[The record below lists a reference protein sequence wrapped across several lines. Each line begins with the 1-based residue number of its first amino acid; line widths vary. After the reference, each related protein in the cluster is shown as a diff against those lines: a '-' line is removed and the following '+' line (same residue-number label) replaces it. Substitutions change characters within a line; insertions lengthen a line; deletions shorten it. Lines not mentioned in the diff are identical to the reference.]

1 MSCGGC
7 NGGVG
12 YDICMSCGCCND
24 GSGCERGGE
33 RRLKELIKNKY
44 YIEINFRINILMW
57 VFLESNYAK

>member
-33 RRLKELIKNKY
+33 RRLKELTKNKY
-44 YIEINFRINILMW
+44 YIEINFRIDILM
-57 VFLESNYAK
+57 